1 MYQIKVENCNNI
13 REGMI
18 NIVLNKLN
26 IKYGINGT
34 GKTTL
39 AKAIQFANNSDELSK
54 LQSYFSDEI
63 SKVTITPTFNKI
75 LVFNEDFVNQVVFVE
90 DEVIE
95 NSFEVFLKTPDYDA
109 KKLQLDSHLQTLKNV
124 LQNDSEIIK
133 LQNDLAKIN
142 QKFKRTPKGK
152 LSNTGAMKSLLSKQ
166 NLYNIPSELDEY
178 RPFLDNTDINISWID
193 WKNKGEAFDIED
205 NCPYC
210 SEKFDIP
217 KHTKQK
223 EIFKTLDQNDLII
236 ISSIA
241 GGFFNDH
248 PDAMR
253 AITRCPAYIIAIT
266 QLETFAYSDKVDMI
280 LRVGNNHH
288 SLIGKFS
295 ITYIFEV
302 LEALYHL
309 KYGSKNK

>member
-1 MYQIKVENCNNI
+1 MASVLKADIIPFWFDLVCFDSPVCEYGSYLSCEIYV
-13 REGMI
+13 MI
-18 NIVLNKLN
+18 
-26 IKYGINGT
+26 G
-34 GKTTL
+34 
-39 AKAIQFANNSDELSK
+39 SM
-54 LQSYFSDEI
+54 YFSDEI

-223 EIFKTLDQNDLII
+223 EIFKNISDDVGIYIGSGLIRLCFQKI
-236 ISSIA
+236 YWMELCEL
-241 GGFFNDH
+241 GG
-248 PDAMR
+248 
-253 AITRCPAYIIAIT
+253 Y
-266 QLETFAYSDKVDMI
+266 
-280 LRVGNNHH
+280 
-288 SLIGKFS
+288 
-295 ITYIFEV
+295 
-302 LEALYHL
+302 
-309 KYGSKNK
+309 